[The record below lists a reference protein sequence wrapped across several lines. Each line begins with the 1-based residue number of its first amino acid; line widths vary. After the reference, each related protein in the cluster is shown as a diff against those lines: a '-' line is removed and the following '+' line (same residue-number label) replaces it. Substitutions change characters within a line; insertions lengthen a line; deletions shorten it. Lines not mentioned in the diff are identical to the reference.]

1 MARARRQ
8 DNFSPSLA
16 RIACKIGFFLLCVG
30 GAGSDLGPS
39 PCQNFISISVP
50 EGGNAHLRLSVP
62 DRFIEMLWSHEA
74 AEQWSTIGTI
84 LPGQSKLYNS
94 FLARH
99 VSVSPG
105 WFNVTNATKNI
116 TGCFKL
122 EYETTDHECL
132 AFILVNVTEPVP
144 TSARPGRTLPGS
156 IATTGRQPGSL
167 SQTQLQPG
175 RSAGAGNDRR
185 DGTAAGEPGS
195 WTGPMTVGAVVVL
208 VGLGL
213 GLGLWLW
220 LVKRPRS
227 KVARCMRRLRGH
239 LGFPANT
246 APSRQAGE
254 AARDPS
260 SALDG
265 NLLGSVEMPNAGG
278 FGEGRMSQSPR
289 QLHSHHGDQTSPPR
303 GPGAGAAC
311 AVTPCDAV
319 GRFVEDSK
327 RSHAGGAG
335 EDAPHQRAGVL
346 P

>member
-132 AFILVNVTEPVP
+132 AFILVNVTEPEPNSAP
-144 TSARPGRTLPGS
+144 TWPVGRGRERSPRRDGSRGAGILDRPHDSGGSGRVG
-156 IATTGRQPGSL
+156 G
-167 SQTQLQPG
+167 
-175 RSAGAGNDRR
+175 AGAG
-185 DGTAAGEPGS
+185 
-195 WTGPMTVGAVVVL
+195 VGAVAV
-208 VGLGL
+208 
-213 GLGLWLW
+213 
-220 LVKRPRS
+220 
-227 KVARCMRRLRGH
+227 
-239 LGFPANT
+239 
-246 APSRQAGE
+246 AGE
-254 AARDPS
+254 TA
-260 SALDG
+260 
-265 NLLGSVEMPNAGG
+265 
-278 FGEGRMSQSPR
+278 Q
-289 QLHSHHGDQTSPPR
+289 
-303 GPGAGAAC
+303 
-311 AVTPCDAV
+311 
-319 GRFVEDSK
+319 K
-327 RSHAGGAG
+327 
-335 EDAPHQRAGVL
+335 
-346 P
+346 